1 MALYWILR
9 TRCEKKLFDRLWTRM
24 KKTIELTIVRTLTV
38 EVEGENMEECI
49 DKAVEAARAD
59 VTTMYAKD
67 YNLSAKDV
75 TGANKY
81 LLF

>member
-1 MALYWILR
+1 
-9 TRCEKKLFDRLWTRM
+9 M

-59 VTTMYAKD
+59 VKTMYAKD

>member
-1 MALYWILR
+1 
-9 TRCEKKLFDRLWTRM
+9 M
-24 KKTIELTIVRTLTV
+24 KKTIELTIVRTLTL

-49 DKAVEAARAD
+49 DKAARAD

>member
-1 MALYWILR
+1 
-9 TRCEKKLFDRLWTRM
+9 M

-49 DKAVEAARAD
+49 DKAVEAVRAD

>member
-1 MALYWILR
+1 
-9 TRCEKKLFDRLWTRM
+9 M

-75 TGANKY
+75 T
-81 LLF
+81 